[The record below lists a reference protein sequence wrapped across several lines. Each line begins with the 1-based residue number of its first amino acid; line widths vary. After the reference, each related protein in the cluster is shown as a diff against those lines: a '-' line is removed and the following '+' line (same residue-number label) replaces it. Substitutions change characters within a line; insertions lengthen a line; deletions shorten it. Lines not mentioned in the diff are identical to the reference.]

1 MTPQEAA
8 ALLDA
13 LRDQEIQP
21 GDITKQQMK
30 SARVAEPRE
39 DW

>member
-8 ALLDA
+8 ALLDE

-21 GDITKQQMK
+21 GDLTKQMK

>member
-21 GDITKQQMK
+21 GDVTKQMK

>member
-21 GDITKQQMK
+21 GDITRRLQG
-30 SARVAEPRE
+30 ARVAEPRE